1 MASKHAVAGERYTG
15 GNSELTD
22 SDDDDAMARTAANIE
37 DEPGDEDEDPN
48 PGDEVLWFGLH
59 KGHKYD
65 ELSFSYIEWIVKK
78 YLENPD
84 TASPNVYQGL
94 QGVIKSEAGLDEKN
108 PSELPPP
115 GKTIMW
121 FGQHKGI
128 AFDKLEDGYVMSL
141 VNFYYRDG
149 DKAIPNIRKF
159 KELKY
164 TYDSWLIAKKMRTS
178 KSPGSIPIWFGKD
191 KGREFRKLYDSQHR
205 VWRKLLRICRWASIL
220 KAIAREYEEWKLSKP
235 PRKQAA
241 SRNKPVIVNPVGERL
256 GPADDGVASD
266 DESYI
271 SDGGFVVQ
279 DEDESSDA
287 DESSDE
293 DEIRE
298 LEYDEDFEETEEVD
312 ESTTTVD
319 CEVNKNTSPNLDS
332 SESDTLEEALPGT
345 PSVLRSSKR
354 KPLEISDDF
363 ASLSDSGEESE
374 AIVSPT
380 KRRMTRSLF
389 SPRKRVVL
397 LLESDSDD

>member
-1 MASKHAVAGERYTG
+1 MASKYAVAGERYTG
-15 GNSELTD
+15 GNSEPTD

-37 DEPGDEDEDPN
+37 DELGDEDEDPN
-48 PGDEVLWFGLH
+48 PGDEVLWLGKY

-65 ELSFSYIEWIVKK
+65 ELSFSYIEWMIKK

-84 TASPNVYQGL
+84 TAWPN
-94 QGVIKSEAGLDEKN
+94 IKDFKSLYDRKQVWIEKN
-108 PSELPPP
+108 SSELPPP

-128 AFDKLEDGYVMSL
+128 AFDKLEDGYLMSL

-159 KELKY
+159 KELKD
-164 TYDSWLIAKKMRTS
+164 TYDSRLILKKMRTS
-178 KSPGSIPIWFGKD
+178 KSPGSIPIWFGED
-191 KGREFRKLYDSQHR
+191 KGREFRKIYDSQPR
-205 VWRKLLRICRWASIL
+205 QWRKRLKICRWAPIL
-220 KAIAREYEEWKLSKP
+220 KAIAREYEECKLSRP

-293 DEIRE
+293 DETRE
-298 LEYDEDFEETEEVD
+298 LDYDEEFEETEEVD

-319 CEVNKNTSPNLDS
+319 CEVNKNTSPDLDS
-332 SESDTLEEALPGT
+332 SESDTSEEVLPGT
-345 PSVLRSSKR
+345 PSVSRSSKR